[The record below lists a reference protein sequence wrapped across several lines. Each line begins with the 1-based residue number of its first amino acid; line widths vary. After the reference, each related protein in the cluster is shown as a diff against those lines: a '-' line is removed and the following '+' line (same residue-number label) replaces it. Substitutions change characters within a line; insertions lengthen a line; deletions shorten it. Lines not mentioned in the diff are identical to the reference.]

1 MLKKRM
7 TPGQLHSR
15 TATALAAVERAL
27 AELRRGGIVVLR
39 DDDGAG
45 GLVIAAESCGP
56 RALQRLHGLAQDA
69 PVLVTTRRRA
79 EAIGMEIPPHIAGGM
94 GETNKPITLDLPEGV
109 PVDVILRPHESA
121 PPDHQGG
128 SSRHIAL
135 RSLSRPVVSHAPRIA
150 QTAIELAKLARLLPA
165 VVLGPLS
172 RDQGNKRRAW
182 AREQDLIYVDA
193 ADVLGYEE
201 TASRNLQQVA
211 QAHVPLEGAEKA
223 RILAWRPSD
232 GGKEHLAIVVG
243 EIDPTEPV
251 LIRLHSEC
259 FTGDL
264 LGSLRCDCGLQL
276 RGAITEIAK
285 QGSGVLL
292 YLAQEGRGIG
302 LVNKLRAYELQDD
315 GFDTID
321 ANEQLGFDADER
333 IYAPAA
339 TILARMGIKRVRLMT
354 NNPQK
359 ITQLERYGIEVAE
372 RVAHSFPANG
382 HNENYLRTKAER
394 AGHLL

>member
-1 MLKKRM
+1 MI
-7 TPGQLHSR
+7 PGQVHSR

-39 DDDGAG
+39 DDDGEG
-45 GLVIAAESCGP
+45 GLVIAAEACGP
-56 RALQRLHGLAQDA
+56 RALQRLQGMAQQA

-79 EAIGMEIPPHIAGGM
+79 EAIGMEIPPHIAGGL
-94 GETNKPITLDLPEGV
+94 GDTNKPITLDLPEGV
-109 PVDVILRPHESA
+109 PADVILQPHETEEA
-121 PPDHQGG
+121 G
-128 SSRHIAL
+128 RHAAL
-135 RSLSRPVVSHAPRIA
+135 RYLSRPVHSHAPRIA
-150 QTAIELAKLARLLPA
+150 ETAIELAKLARLLPA
-165 VVLGPLS
+165 VVLGPLT
-172 RDQGNKRRAW
+172 RDPNNKRRDW
-182 AREQDLIYVDA
+182 ARDQDLIYVDA
-193 ADVLGYEE
+193 GDVLAYEE
-201 TASRNLQQVA
+201 NSSRNLQQVA
-211 QAHVPLEGAEKA
+211 QANVPLEGAENA

-264 LGSLRCDCGLQL
+264 LGSLRCDCGVQL
-276 RGAITEIAK
+276 RGAIAEIAR

-339 TILARMGIKRVRLMT
+339 TMLSRMGIKRVRLMT
-354 NNPQK
+354 NNPEK
-359 ITQLERYGIEVAE
+359 ISQLERYGIEVAE